1 MVLLVVVVGLNHT
14 RYKGGEEEGQEGE
27 KIFYFHA
34 LMILPEVQR
43 TTLLKLCDEFIAACL
58 ETPDGRS
65 LLALYER
72 SVREGRQHY
81 KSILSALDSGED
93 ITDMVLTGL
102 LPHRNT
108 LANVKRGAWIH
119 VTPAVQGDLRQWF
132 QRRGWIAA
140 KNWSRVA
147 RDIFRFVHNCIDDP
161 QNVDVHCAEFSSI
174 PYIKGIQCG
183 YLTPILEAVK
193 PKRFVV
199 VTPKSIRAL
208 KLLTGVK
215 GTTSVADY
223 PETNARLLEL
233 MEEIGDSLATGTGL
247 KRIPPVRLFNL
258 FSWWLSDNAPDPK
271 SVPSVYTVPETTLPK
286 AVKEPQ
292 PLRDKP
298 KSIGEPLTLEATA
311 AVLHLPQQQVQRWV
325 HVLREK
331 KQMILYGPPGTGKTW
346 IAEHLAQHFVEGT
359 EGLRETVQFHSSWSY
374 EDFIQGIR
382 PQRSEEGG
390 LDYPVV
396 EGRFL
401 RFCRE
406 ARMAGNAPCV
416 MVVDE
421 INRAN
426 LSQVFGELMYLLEY
440 RNRTVRLSGDGK
452 QFAIPENVYLIGTM
466 NTADRSIA
474 LVDYALR
481 RRFAFIE
488 LEPDYDLLR
497 AFYSNKSGSAAGV
510 NLDGL
515 IALLKAV
522 NTAIDDRGY
531 LIGISFF
538 LRESLQRS
546 LQDVWQTEIEPYL
559 DEFFVDD
566 PGKVDEFRWKRIATK
581 VLQ

>member
-1 MVLLVVVVGLNHT
+1 
-14 RYKGGEEEGQEGE
+14 
-27 KIFYFHA
+27 
-34 LMILPEVQR
+34 MILPEEQR
-43 TTLLKLCDEFIAACL
+43 TKLLRLCDEFIAVCL

-81 KSILSALDSGED
+81 KAILSALDSGKD

-132 QRRGWIAA
+132 QRRGWITA
-140 KNWSRVA
+140 KNWPRVA
-147 RDIFRFVHNCIDDP
+147 REIFRFVHNCVDDP
-161 QNVDVHCAEFSSI
+161 SNLQEHCTEFSSI
-174 PYIKGIQCG
+174 PYIKGVQCG
-183 YLTPILEAVK
+183 YLTPVLEAIK
-193 PKRFVV
+193 PKRFAV
-199 VTPKSIRAL
+199 VTPKSVRAL
-208 KLLTGVK
+208 KLLTGLK
-215 GTTSVADY
+215 STTSVAEY

-233 MEEIGDSLATGTGL
+233 VQEVGDSLATGTGL

-258 FSWWLSDNAPDPK
+258 FSWWISENPPTLKDGSF
-271 SVPSVYTVPETTLPK
+271 VYPVPEPSALK
-286 AVKEPQ
+286 LKVVKESE
-292 PLRDKP
+292 PLHRAP
-298 KSIGEPLTLEATA
+298 KQVGEPLTLKATA
-311 AVLHLPQQQVQRWV
+311 TALHLPQEQVERWV
-325 HVLREK
+325 QVLREK

-346 IAEHLAQHFVEGT
+346 IAEHLAQHIVEGT
-359 EGLRETVQFHSSWSY
+359 GGVRETVQFHSSWSY

-406 ARMAGNAPCV
+406 ARMAGNAPSV
-416 MVVDE
+416 MVIDE

-440 RNRTVRLSGDGK
+440 RDRTVRLSNDGK
-452 QFAIPENVYLIGTM
+452 LFAIPENVYLIGTM

-488 LEPDYDLLR
+488 LEPNYDLLR
-497 AFYSNKSGSAAGV
+497 RFYKNKSGSAAGV
-510 NLDGL
+510 DLGGL
-515 IALLKAV
+515 IALLKAI

-531 LIGISFF
+531 LVGISFF
-538 LRESLQRS
+538 LRENLQRS
-546 LQDVWQTEIEPYL
+546 LRDVWETEIEPYL

-566 PGKVDEFRWKRIATK
+566 PGKVEEFRWKRIATK
-581 VLQ
+581 VLR